1 MLTSFVLASIAATLS
16 LLPGGVGSFEAGSVA
31 AMRYLGV
38 PLEAA
43 LTSTLLFRGLTLWL
57 PMLPG
62 IWFARHEMVGN
73 GKPSKATAREPA
85 RKHR

>member
-1 MLTSFVLASIAATLS
+1 
-16 LLPGGVGSFEAGSVA
+16 
-31 AMRYLGV
+31 
-38 PLEAA
+38 
-43 LTSTLLFRGLTLWL
+43 
-57 PMLPG
+57 MLPG